1 MDNDTNPDNNNDSKI
16 KCIFSFKFSASYSD
30 KNIIAKNNRKNIK
43 HGIPKNNVNI
53 FLKSLNYF

>member
-1 MDNDTNPDNNNDSKI
+1 MDNDINPDNNNDSKI

-53 FLKSLNYF
+53 FLNH